1 MKTIY
6 ILQTSDQDP
15 STSGVEFTC
24 RAKAKRAYY
33 DAYYNSLKK
42 DGGFA
47 CLSKIFASNSNAIGY
62 SQKLMLEFE
71 TGIYKRDDN
80 NYEYAFG

>member
-1 MKTIY
+1 MTTIY
-6 ILQTSDQDP
+6 ILQTSEQDP
-15 STSGVEFTC
+15 SSGGVQFNC
-24 RAKAKRAYY
+24 RAEAKRAYY

-62 SQKLMLEFE
+62 SQKLMLEFQ
-71 TGIYKRDDN
+71 TGIYN
-80 NYEYAFG
+80 N